1 MHISRRFQVSTKPLG
16 VIPQKLWEER
26 VKTERIDSLMA
37 AADRARA
44 HYQELRQET
53 ARDYAAEAGAL
64 ASVARYFEEAA
75 QLAETMG
82 GGGL

>member
-1 MHISRRFQVSTKPLG
+1 MKPSPLG

-44 HYQELRQET
+44 HYQELRRQT
-53 ARDYAAEAGAL
+53 TRDHGAEAAAL
-64 ASVARYFEEAA
+64 VSAARFMEEAA
-75 QLAETMG
+75 QLAETMI